1 MSIKVAING
10 FGRIGRASLRSV
22 LKSSNLKIKIAAIN
36 DLTEVKTLAHL
47 FQYDSVFGKNEHK
60 ISSQNNQLIVQ
71 GNKIPVFSE
80 KDPAKLPWK
89 KLKIDLVLEC
99 TGFFRNKLGAEK
111 HLQAGAQRVIISA
124 PPQGMGIPTFVL
136 GVNEKKINFKKDLIL
151 SNGSCTTNCLAPVA
165 KVLHHHFKI
174 KQGLMTTIHSY
185 TSNQNIL
192 DAPHKDLRRARA
204 AAENIIPTTTGAT
217 QSVVAVIPELKGKL
231 TGLAIRVPTPN
242 VSLIDFVALLEKT
255 PSLLKVKEIFKNAAK
270 KELKGILD
278 FTTEPLVSTDFIA
291 NPFSAVIDFDLI
303 EVKDKL
309 VKIIAWY
316 DNEYAYACRLVEMA
330 DYLAT
335 NIK

>member
-1 MSIKVAING
+1 MSIKIAING
-10 FGRIGRASLRSV
+10 FGRIGRASLRAL
-22 LKSSNLKIKIAAIN
+22 LKSSNLNIKIAAIN

-60 ISSQNNQLIVQ
+60 ISWQDNYLIVKE
-71 GNKIPVFSE
+71 NKIPVFSE
-80 KDPAKLPWK
+80 KDPAKLPWN
-89 KLKIDLVLEC
+89 KLNIDLVLEC
-99 TGFFRNKLGAEK
+99 TGFFRDKSGAQK
-111 HLQAGAQRVIISA
+111 HLQAGAKRVIISA
-124 PPQGMGIPTFVL
+124 PPQGPGIPTFVL
-136 GVNEKKINFKKDLIL
+136 GVNEKKINFQKDLIL

-165 KVLHHHFKI
+165 KVLHDHFKI
-174 KQGLMTTIHSY
+174 NQGLMTTIHSY

-204 AAENIIPTTTGAT
+204 AGQNIIPTTTGAT

-231 TGLAIRVPTPN
+231 AGLAIRVPTPN
-242 VSLIDFVALLEKT
+242 VSLIDFVALLNKK
-255 PSLLKVKEIFKNAAK
+255 PSLLEVKEVFKEAAK

-278 FTTEPLVSTDFIA
+278 ITTEPLVSTDFIA
-291 NPFSAVIDFDLI
+291 NSFSAVVDSNLI

-330 DYLAT
+330 NYLAL